1 MRLSILIPLYNKEQ
15 YIDRCMDSLLAQGL
29 APGDFEVILVDDGS
43 KDASAAIAGRY
54 AAEHGNVR
62 LISQENA
69 GPSAARN
76 RALEAAGGDYVYF
89 LDADDLLAGH
99 VAGRLLDICEENN
112 LDILEFNSRDIEN
125 HLVADADLE
134 GSPDGTESVTPV
146 ADGLTFISRYYFRNQ
161 AWRYFIKRAYLLES
175 GIRFPEDMR
184 AYEDLIFTAS
194 IILHSNRM
202 ARVELDAHRYVIVP
216 GSIVTSKDPEINL
229 GFIQGMVKA
238 VGELNR
244 LIRGLDNSHKAY
256 AGVVKKMRTKQQ
268 SIVFA
273 LCLRVFKYRLHNRRD
288 LKKIL
293 DQLSAFKAYP
303 MDRKIREIDNGNAF
317 HSRIMVPIFNNR
329 TLLFLGAGIMRLVP
343 RT

>member
-29 APGDFEVILVDDGS
+29 APADYEVVLVDDGS
-43 KDASAAIAGRY
+43 RDASADMARGY
-54 AAEHGNVR
+54 AAQYENVR
-62 LISQENA
+62 LICQENA

-76 RALEAAGGDYVYF
+76 KALEAAGGDYVYF
-89 LDADDLLAGH
+89 LDADDLLAGN
-99 VAGRLLDICEENN
+99 VAGQLLDVCEENN

-125 HLVADADLE
+125 HRVGDADLQAPLA
-134 GSPDGTESVTPV
+134 GADSLTPV
-146 ADGLTFISRYYFRNQ
+146 TDGLTFISKHYFRNQ
-161 AWRYFIKRAYLLES
+161 AWRYFIKRAYLMDS

-184 AYEDLIFTAS
+184 AYEDLIFTANA
-194 IILHSNRM
+194 ILHASRM

-216 GSIVTSKDPEINL
+216 GSIVTSKDPEVNL

-238 VGELNR
+238 VEELNR
-244 LIRGLDNSHKAY
+244 FIRGLDSSHEAY
-256 AGVVKKMRTKQQ
+256 AGVVRRLRTKQQ

-273 LCLRVFKYRLHNRRD
+273 LCLRVFKYRLHSRSD
-288 LKKIL
+288 LKRIL
-293 DQLSAFKAYP
+293 DQLSGFKAYP
-303 MDRKIREIDNGNAF
+303 IDRKIGDIDNGNAF
-317 HSRIMVPIFNNR
+317 HNRIMVPIFNNR

>member
-15 YIDRCMDSLLAQGL
+15 YIDRCMDSLLAQDL

-43 KDASAAIAGRY
+43 KDDSAAIARGY
-54 AAEHGNVR
+54 AEKYGNFQ
-62 LISQENA
+62 LICQENA

-76 RALEAAGGDYVYF
+76 TALEAARGEYVYF
-89 LDADDLLAGH
+89 LDADDLLANQ
-99 VAGRLLDICEENN
+99 VAGRLLDICEKNT
-112 LDILEFNSRDIEN
+112 LDILEFNSRDIQN
-125 HLVADADLE
+125 HLVDGADL
-134 GSPDGTESVTPV
+134 GVAPDGTESVTPV
-146 ADGLTFISRYYFRNQ
+146 TDGMTFISRYYFRNQ
-161 AWRYFIKRAYLLES
+161 AWRYFIRRAYLLDT

-194 IILHSNRM
+194 ILLRTNRM
-202 ARVELDAHRYVIVP
+202 ARVEIDAHRYVIVQ

-229 GFIQGMVKA
+229 GFIHGMVKA
-238 VGELNR
+238 VEELSR
-244 LIRGLDNSHKAY
+244 LIRGLDGSHEHF
-256 AGVVKKMRTKQQ
+256 AGVVKKIRTKQQ

-288 LKKIL
+288 LKQIL
-293 DQLSAFKAYP
+293 DKLSTFKAYP

-317 HSRIMVPIFNNR
+317 HSRVMVPIFNNR
-329 TLLFLGAGIMRLVP
+329 TLLFLGTGIMRLVP

>member
-1 MRLSILIPLYNKEQ
+1 
-15 YIDRCMDSLLAQGL
+15 
-29 APGDFEVILVDDGS
+29 
-43 KDASAAIAGRY
+43 
-54 AAEHGNVR
+54 
-62 LISQENA
+62 
-69 GPSAARN
+69 
-76 RALEAAGGDYVYF
+76 
-89 LDADDLLAGH
+89 
-99 VAGRLLDICEENN
+99 
-112 LDILEFNSRDIEN
+112 
-125 HLVADADLE
+125 
-134 GSPDGTESVTPV
+134 
-146 ADGLTFISRYYFRNQ
+146 
-161 AWRYFIKRAYLLES
+161 
-175 GIRFPEDMR
+175 
-184 AYEDLIFTAS
+184 
-194 IILHSNRM
+194 
-202 ARVELDAHRYVIVP
+202 
-216 GSIVTSKDPEINL
+216 
-229 GFIQGMVKA
+229 